1 MAARTITPTTKTLQL
16 TQPLEACD
24 KMLGRVFTEIGATHV
39 HRTRSSG
46 QVSYS
51 GRLSV
56 EGQDIEVSVTESAP
70 GQCQMK
76 VSSQAAAG
84 MLDVPADAGAKA
96 LDVFERALKRQA
108 GSALKA

>member
-1 MAARTITPTTKTLQL
+1 MATRATTANSKTLSL
-16 TQPLEACD
+16 SLPLDACD

-46 QVSYS
+46 QVSYA

-56 EGQDIEVSVTESAP
+56 EGQDVEVTVTESAP
-70 GQCQMK
+70 GQCQLQF
-76 VSSQAAAG
+76 SSRAATG
-84 MLDVPADAGAKA
+84 MLDVPAESGARA
-96 LDVFERALKRQA
+96 LEVLERALKRQA